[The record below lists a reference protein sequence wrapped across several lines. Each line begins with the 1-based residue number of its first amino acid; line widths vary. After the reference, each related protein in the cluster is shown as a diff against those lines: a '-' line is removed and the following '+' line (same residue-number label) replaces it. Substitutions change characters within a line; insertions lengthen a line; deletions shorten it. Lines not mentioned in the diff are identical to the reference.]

1 MAWLPM
7 PVLALANAGLREMA
21 LQPAL
26 GPAIAQPLSGVT
38 LSALLTFYAAIVIRN
53 IIGPAPRWTAWLLG
67 LLWAGL
73 TLAFEYAMIAASQE
87 RPLQALAQTLSPSA
101 VAGGNL
107 FAVVALVLFVTPALF
122 TPRRREP

>member
-7 PVLALANAGLREMA
+7 PVLALANAGLREIA

-53 IIGPAPRWTAWLLG
+53 IIRI
-67 LLWAGL
+67 
-73 TLAFEYAMIAASQE
+73 ED
-87 RPLQALAQTLSPSA
+87 
-101 VAGGNL
+101 
-107 FAVVALVLFVTPALF
+107 
-122 TPRRREP
+122 